1 MRNVYD
7 EVGGA
12 FCGCGVEVNLKGASV
27 RTIAGFTLVELIAVM
42 VIVGVIAAV
51 AIPRFVGRDAFDSRG
66 FTDQVSS
73 ALRFA
78 RQQAVAQRR
87 TVCVTIT
94 ANQLTMNRSSTFGG
108 ACDRD
113 LANPGN
119 GQPAYAINAPNG
131 VLMAG
136 QAFPF
141 NFTFDPSG
149 RPSTGFVLN
158 VNADVN
164 RSITVEAV
172 TGYVH

>member
-1 MRNVYD
+1 MR
-7 EVGGA
+7 
-12 FCGCGVEVNLKGASV
+12 
-27 RTIAGFTLVELIAVM
+27 RIAGFTLVELIAVM

-66 FTDQVSS
+66 FTDQVTS

-94 ANQLTMNRSSTFGG
+94 ANQLTMNRSSAFGG

-113 LANPGN
+113 LLNPANGRSFTLDPVR
-119 GQPAYAINAPNG
+119 APNG
-131 VLMAG
+131 VAMAG
-136 QAFPF
+136 LGFPF
-141 NFTFDPSG
+141 NFNFDPSG
-149 RPSTGFVLN
+149 RPSAGFVLN